1 MRKEK
6 NGWPQKVK
14 VGYGRKASRRGL
26 HPRGLVERFV
36 RNEADLEG
44 LDPKMHIVRLS
55 ARLGEKRR
63 LILLGRVRTLN
74 VHVANP
80 GKEEARP
87 VGEEAAPAESTVS
100 GKSSGRQ
107 VPAEGEVEGEA
118 LPKRQGAPPESSE
131 VEKLGSDS
139 TETGQ

>member
-36 RNEADLEG
+36 RNESDLEG

-87 VGEEAAPAESTVS
+87 VGEEAAPAESTVT
-100 GKSSGRQ
+100 GESSGRQ
-107 VPAEGEVEGEA
+107 VSAEGEVRGEA
-118 LPKRQGAPPESSE
+118 IARGQAAPPESSG
-131 VEKLGSDS
+131 VEKEESDS
-139 TETGQ
+139 MEASQ